1 LKDWKKATITQQYPH
16 LITKR
21 LQYYDSMGGTGLV
34 ILNGLKMCLKYEV
47 NILLFFFVHWD
58 IFIQYLNFK
67 LTLEEWIPTISKQ
80 AKKYID
86 DPTLVHLLDIDS
98 WQLVRTIRDATP
110 QQDNGYDCG
119 VCHAFQMNFM
129 TYINLNHFF
138 KRNLCSLRSSFQ
150 CMPITWPWAC
160 SCAFQLKTWHYFARE
175 WQLTFSMNMWIK

>member
-1 LKDWKKATITQQYPH
+1 MQQYPH
-16 LITKR
+16 LITKASTVLWLHGRHR
-21 LQYYDSMGGTGLV
+21 LGYFEWSQNVPKWWGENST
-34 ILNGLKMCLKYEV
+34 
-47 NILLFFFVHWD
+47 FFSVHWD

-67 LTLEEWIPTISKQ
+67 LTLKEWIPTISKQ

-129 TYINLNHFF
+129 TCINLNHFF

-175 WQLTFSMNMWIK
+175 WQLTFSMDMWIK